1 MNAFLSYVSA
11 RGPWCQPY
19 FSPVPQTSTIPPS
32 APCPPPGDL
41 IVTYGEGIW
50 SPTAGIP
57 CPGQCLDLGIISFL
71 STDSTNSCVCSGAA
85 MASAYDSLSNSYRW
99 GRGAWGDGSVSNGY
113 RWGRGAWGHDSLS
126 NGYRWGRGAW
136 VVHSCVCGGGEPA
149 GMCAC
154 GGVGRPK

>member
-99 GRGAWGDGSVSNGY
+99 GRGAG
-113 RWGRGAWGHDSLS
+113 
-126 NGYRWGRGAW
+126 
-136 VVHSCVCGGGEPA
+136 VVHSGVGGGGEPA